1 MSVRAWARARSN
13 NNLGTQSHVNDDF
26 INDDDDSTLGS
37 MPSMSPIE
45 DDYMD
50 TSSDSENN
58 N

>member
-1 MSVRAWARARSN
+1 MD
-13 NNLGTQSHVNDDF
+13 DDF

-37 MPSMSPIE
+37 IPSTSPAE

-50 TSSDSENN
+50 MSSDSENN